1 MNKKQIL
8 EELLENNPQIPEDK
22 LKDILKVLL
31 ENNPDIKMDKDF
43 RKNLKQKL
51 KNISKTYEKPKIWN
65 YFFFGAPLISAICIF
80 TFFMFYFKDYTAKT
94 PELYN
99 HENMIPKN
107 LQLKLEDEIYLDNS
121 ENIDLL
127 FQETETSL
135 KKTEKINTEKS
146 IENLEKTDKI
156 NTEKN
161 KIIESKQKEV
171 QVEKFILE
179 KNDDINIDDIN
190 IDDFIEENIN
200 DYENIKPVKI
210 QNFEEISS
218 PTLFGEEREKKEIL
232 EDDLEK
238 KGEEKVEKQDYRFLP
253 SQEGQERK
261 QEGQEKTVETKKL
274 EKSGTKKV
282 ENTELKIEKTIEKKD
297 FESTCNLNGFK
308 IIKEDGIIFCVN
320 LEEKCSEN
328 DFKKSSCSFLK

>member
-8 EELLENNPQIPEDK
+8 EELLENNPQIPEDR

-31 ENNPDIKMDKDF
+31 ENNPDIKMDKNF

-65 YFFFGAPLISAICIF
+65 YFFFWAPLISAICIF
-80 TFFMFYFKDYTAKT
+80 TFFMFYFKDYTEKT

-99 HENMIPKN
+99 HENMAPKN

-179 KNDDINIDDIN
+179 KNDDINIDD
-190 IDDFIEENIN
+190 FIEENIN

-218 PTLFGEEREKKEIL
+218 PTLFWEEREKKEIL

-238 KGEEKVEKQDYRFLP
+238 KWEEKVEKQDYRFLP
-253 SQEGQERK
+253 SQEW
-261 QEGQEKTVETKKL
+261 QEKTVETKKL
-274 EKSGTKKV
+274 EKSWTKKV

-297 FESTCNLNGFK
+297 FESTCNLNWFK
-308 IIKEDGIIFCVN
+308 IIKEDWIIFCVN